1 MIDID
6 FLFLLLDLVNEHFL
20 FLKRERKK
28 EISARS
34 NSILTWTS
42 GFDILNFNCKSF
54 CTATDCTFFLF
65 LYVHVSCIWCLFL
78 YSIPCL
84 FVCVCVFL
92 GSSMQLKEEKIN
104 LDNVHE
110 AMPAS
115 YQSDNNKLMVA
126 KEIPEVEVT
135 SKKYKHGK
143 DSAIDVN
150 ALSEAKQQA
159 ESSNKQL
166 KRKGKSLSSKVSS
179 KTAILKKNFIALYLY
194 LSFTLLFLADFM
206 NLGQFMG

>member
-1 MIDID
+1 M
-6 FLFLLLDLVNEHFL
+6 
-20 FLKRERKK
+20 
-28 EISARS
+28 
-34 NSILTWTS
+34 
-42 GFDILNFNCKSF
+42 CM
-54 CTATDCTFFLF
+54 C
-65 LYVHVSCIWCLFL
+65 HVFGVYFYIQSLAYL
-78 YSIPCL
+78 
-84 FVCVCVFL
+84 CVCVFL

-115 YQSDNNKLMVA
+115 YQSDNNKLMVAKERVA